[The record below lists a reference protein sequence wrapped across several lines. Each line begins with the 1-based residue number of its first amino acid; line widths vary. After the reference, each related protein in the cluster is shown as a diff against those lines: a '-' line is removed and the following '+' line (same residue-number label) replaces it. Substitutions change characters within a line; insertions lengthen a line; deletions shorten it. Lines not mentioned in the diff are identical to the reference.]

1 MNPNNAIILMIVLI
15 TLILGLG
22 TWFLIHAFNTGL
34 SEFANN
40 RLYRGYPVG
49 AGGLRYMPPVAM
61 PGVAPPPPDA
71 ASTTTVGTEMAE
83 RSQKA
88 DA

>member
-1 MNPNNAIILMIVLI
+1 MNPNNAIILIIVLI
-15 TLILGLG
+15 ALILGLG

-49 AGGLRYMPPVAM
+49 AGGVRYVPPVAM
-61 PGVAPPPPDA
+61 AGPVPPPPAA
-71 ASTTTVGTEMAE
+71 ASTTTVGTEQSE
-83 RSQKA
+83 KSSKV

>member
-1 MNPNNAIILMIVLI
+1 
-15 TLILGLG
+15 
-22 TWFLIHAFNTGL
+22 
-34 SEFANN
+34 
-40 RLYRGYPVG
+40 
-49 AGGLRYMPPVAM
+49 MPPVAM